1 MLRVTIT
8 CPSCGYSRAMNQSA
22 IPQGVARATCPSC
35 RTSFELAAA
44 ITEVGTAP
52 AAEPPPPP
60 QPPSSDTPEGMPAPA
75 APRSRTQRLLH
86 FSFSGDAREYF
97 GIWIVNTL
105 LKMLSFGVYS
115 AWAKVRKKRYF
126 YGNTQLNSATF
137 EYLADPMALFK
148 GWLIGAGF
156 FILYT
161 IGTNVSPVLSGIC
174 GLTFF
179 IAMPWLI
186 VRSHMFNQRNSAH
199 RNIRFN
205 FRPDYREAYVV
216 FAGLPILVPFTL
228 GFILPYMVYRQK
240 RFVIENSSYGRTG
253 CTFDATPKEFYL
265 VFLKAIGWFLLLAT
279 AFAIGAFCLSATVRE
294 FSPLFLGNMESDNE
308 TIKKGVAALV
318 IVLFLAINA
327 IYLYFAIYVQTA
339 LANLTWNRTRIRGSR
354 FVSTL
359 RVRNMA
365 WLYLS
370 SAVAIIFSLGLL
382 IPWASIRLARYRF
395 DNLALNLSDDL
406 ETFTASVADPVG
418 SAGEEIGDMF
428 GIDIAL

>member
-8 CPSCGYSRAMNQSA
+8 CPGCGYSRTMNESA

-44 ITEVGTAP
+44 ISAIG
-52 AAEPPPPP
+52 AEPPPP
-60 QPPSSDTPEGMPAPA
+60 QPPSPAPPIGMEPPTPPR
-75 APRSRTQRLLH
+75 PRSQRLLH
-86 FSFSGDAREYF
+86 FSFNGDAREYF

-105 LKMLSFGVYS
+105 LKILSFGVYS
-115 AWAKVRKKRYF
+115 AWAKVRKRRYF

-137 EYLADPMALFK
+137 DYLADPMALFK

-156 FILYT
+156 FILYS
-161 IGTNVSPVLSGIC
+161 IGTRVSPLLSGLC
-174 GLTFF
+174 GLAFF
-179 IAMPWLI
+179 GAMPWLI

-205 FRPDYREAYVV
+205 FAPDYREAYVV
-216 FAGLPILVPFTL
+216 FAGLPILIPFTL

-240 RFVIENSSYGRTG
+240 RFVIENSSYGRTR
-253 CTFDATPKEFYL
+253 CSFDASPKEFYL
-265 VFLKAIGWFLLLAT
+265 VFLKAIGWFLLLAV
-279 AFAIGAFCLSATVRE
+279 AFVVVAFCFSATVRE
-294 FSPLFLGNMESDNE
+294 FSPLFLGSIEGDAE

-318 IVLFLAINA
+318 IVFFLAINA

-339 LANLTWNRTRIRGSR
+339 LANLTWNRTRIRSSS

-365 WLYLS
+365 WLYIS

-406 ETFTASVADPVG
+406 ETFSAAVADPVG
-418 SAGEEIGDMF
+418 AAGEEIGDMF